1 MSFGFDASASAS
13 VSASA
18 GASLGASASLSLS
31 LGAGF
36 RKAVI
41 RRIDGEGEV
50 EVHFNP
56 SQVTV
61 VSTAVWT
68 ERTVP
73 VSARGPGSHY
83 GGAKARTIA
92 LTLTLDG
99 PSTGRDVTADVQ
111 RLQDWCRPTPASC
124 EAGTPTPPLVQFDW
138 TPATRFDA
146 FFTNLTAAYKLF
158 DRDGSAMRATL
169 TCALTESPDSADRQ
183 NPTSGGLPGRR
194 THVVQSGESLQ
205 SLAYRFY
212 GDAGKWRALASFNRV
227 GNPMAL
233 RAGARLELPPAR
245 TLTP

>member
-1 MSFGFDASASAS
+1 MSFGFDASAS

-18 GASLGASASLSLS
+18 GASFSASASLS

-41 RRIDGEGEV
+41 RRVDGEGEV

-56 SQVTV
+56 SQITV
-61 VSTAVWT
+61 KREAVWI
-68 ERTVP
+68 EQTVP
-73 VSARGPGSHY
+73 QASRGTGSHY
-83 GGAKARTIA
+83 GGAKARTID

-99 PSTGRDVTADVQ
+99 PSTGRDVTEDAQ
-111 RLQDWCRPTPASC
+111 LLQDWCNPTQASVD
-124 EAGTPTPPLVQFDW
+124 EGKPKAPLVRFDW
-138 TPATRFDA
+138 TPATSFDA
-146 FFTNLTAAYKLF
+146 YLFQVIATYKLF
-158 DRDGSAMRATL
+158 DRDGSAMRATVACNL
-169 TCALTESPDSADRQ
+169 KESPESADRQ

-233 RAGARLELPPAR
+233 RPGARLELPPAR
-245 TLTP
+245 TLAP